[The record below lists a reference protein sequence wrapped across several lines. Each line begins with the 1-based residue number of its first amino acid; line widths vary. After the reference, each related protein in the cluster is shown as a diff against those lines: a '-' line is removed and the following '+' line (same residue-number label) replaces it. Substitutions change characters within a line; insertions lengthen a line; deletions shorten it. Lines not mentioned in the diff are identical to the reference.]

1 MKGLIKAR
9 ANARNIGDVLS
20 ERTGINFPTQ
30 SVRNL
35 INRIKDDDEDGK
47 TVEKV
52 LGDIRDAGGDVM
64 YRKESNTN
72 NVDILWIQTKDMK
85 NMLAKC
91 RPLVFECDTTFNTQ
105 SEGYKLFIP
114 TFHSN
119 ITDKWEIGGLLLLST
134 ETKEKVEVGLD
145 FFKSS
150 LPYKIDDGVT
160 KFIFFTDKDF
170 DYIEVLTFYI
180 LFYLNV
186 CMYLFSMFLH
196 IALIE
201 IIELT
206 CIASQSILRMK
217 SYVWLNLLV
226 TKILISHK
234 ICIQMVLNFCVS

>member
-1 MKGLIKAR
+1 MAFLSHQQARKLFEEDKGFVKGLIKAR
-9 ANARNIGDVLS
+9 TNARNIADVLS

-35 INRIKDDDEDGK
+35 INKIKDDDGDGK

-64 YRKESNTN
+64 YKKESNTN
-72 NVDILWIQTKDMK
+72 NVDVLWIQTKDMK

-134 ETKEKVEVGLD
+134 ETKEKVEVGLE
-145 FFKSS
+145 FFKSNQR
-150 LPYKIDDGVT
+150 
-160 KFIFFTDKDF
+160 F
-170 DYIEVLTFYI
+170 
-180 LFYLNV
+180 
-186 CMYLFSMFLH
+186 
-196 IALIE
+196 
-201 IIELT
+201 
-206 CIASQSILRMK
+206 
-217 SYVWLNLLV
+217 
-226 TKILISHK
+226 
-234 ICIQMVLNFCVS
+234 